1 MVGSFET
8 WRARNVQGVASIQ
21 TKYLQTVQE
30 RRYALQLL
38 RGMQR
43 PDLGFATPTHPIRFS
58 YSYLRSN
65 RLKLRSV
72 RHNPCR
78 RGFLL
83 AILAKT
89 KRPADTICQ
98 RLESD
103 GIKCWI
109 APRDI
114 QPGSDWTKAIM
125 QGIEGCQVLILVFS
139 EHANG
144 SDHVYREV
152 AKAFSSRLAVVPFR
166 IEATSPTSG
175 LSY

>member
-1 MVGSFET
+1 MPPRVFISHSSE
-8 WRARNVQGVASIQ
+8 
-21 TKYLQTVQE
+21 
-30 RRYALQLL
+30 
-38 RGMQR
+38 
-43 PDLGFATPTHPIRFS
+43 D
-58 YSYLRSN
+58 
-65 RLKLRSV
+65 
-72 RHNPCR
+72 
-78 RGFLL
+78 
-83 AILAKT
+83 KT
-89 KRPADTICQ
+89 IADTICQ

-175 LSY
+175 LSYYLNTVHWLDAVNPPLDRHISTLTE